1 MKWWCSWWWR
11 WWCWWWWR
19 WWCWWWW
26 RKWCWCW
33 WRWWGWWWWRWWCWW
48 WWRWWCWWWWR
59 LWCWWWWRWWCW
71 WWWPMGLFPGL
82 KSKKSVLSRTGVWT
96 MGTPKRPYQL
106 LFWLKP
112 APIALNHVSPCI
124 TWFQALGAKLMQ
136 NPGFCNG
143 FHHNGYTK
151 TAISTLIPAQTC
163 AERFESC
170 ITM

>member
-1 MKWWCSWWWR
+1 MISSARHKFDAEFKVLQGFLSQRVNQYGHINSYSGSNLRRALWIMNHPVIHYSKRSAQVWCR
-11 WWCWWWWR
+11 IQGFAR
-19 WWCWWWW
+19 V
-26 RKWCWCW
+26 
-33 WRWWGWWWWRWWCWW
+33 
-48 WWRWWCWWWWR
+48 
-59 LWCWWWWRWWCW
+59 
-71 WWWPMGLFPGL
+71 F
-82 KSKKSVLSRTGVWT
+82 VTT
-96 MGTPKRPYQL
+96 GTPKQPYQL